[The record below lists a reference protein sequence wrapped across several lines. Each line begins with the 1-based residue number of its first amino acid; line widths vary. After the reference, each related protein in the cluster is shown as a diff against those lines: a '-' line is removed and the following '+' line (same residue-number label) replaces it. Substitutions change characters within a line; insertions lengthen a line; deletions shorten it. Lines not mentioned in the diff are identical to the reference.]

1 MTNAITTTAQ
11 RAVGTVRSLVTQAL
25 HVVLTVVARGW
36 TTAEHWLLDS
46 KKAQYGI
53 SVTRMLIGV
62 HGMLIIAANFSTR
75 YYAFGAGSFWDG
87 QHAYPGS
94 DFARIWLFSW
104 FPFIAASNGGL
115 TFSLIVLFVLA
126 LLVTLGWRT
135 KFVLPVY
142 GVFFVSWMEMNDVLS
157 DQSDNMLR
165 MVMIYMLF
173 ADSSIRLSLDARRR
187 MRSHATVRTY
197 AHRVAAVRPYNNLL
211 HNLVLVVMTLHVGFV
226 YMSGALYKAQGQTWA
241 NGYAVYN
248 PLHVDRFSTW
258 PELAD
263 AVTSWGPAVVAI
275 SWGTIVVQMMFLPM
289 LITRV
294 TRILALV
301 AIMGFHVGIGFFMGL
316 PFFSL
321 AMIAIDA
328 IFIRD
333 TTWKHLGRAVRSAWE
348 GAIVSAPGR
357 EARPTSAA
365 PVATTDGSAFT
376 GATAVAACTC
386 ATRHTT
392 AVQPDPAWI
401 GSPTTTSREA
411 DASAGLIKTAD
422 AGRATVGGTARSQEP
437 VGSGSGQATEANDE
451 TEPDRVSRPE
461 SELVTERA

>member
-1 MTNAITTTAQ
+1 
-11 RAVGTVRSLVTQAL
+11 
-25 HVVLTVVARGW
+25 
-36 TTAEHWLLDS
+36 
-46 KKAQYGI
+46 
-53 SVTRMLIGV
+53 
-62 HGMLIIAANFSTR
+62 
-75 YYAFGAGSFWDG
+75 
-87 QHAYPGS
+87 
-94 DFARIWLFSW
+94 
-104 FPFIAASNGGL
+104 
-115 TFSLIVLFVLA
+115 VLFVLA
-126 LLVTLGWRT
+126 LLVALGWRT

-197 AHRVAAVRPYNNLL
+197 AHRVAAVRPYNTLL
-211 HNLVLVVMTLHVGFV
+211 HNLVLVVMTMHVGFV

-275 SWGTIVVQMMFLPM
+275 SWGTIIVQMMFLPM

-333 TTWKHLGRAVRSAWE
+333 TTWKHLGRAIRSAWQ
-348 GAIVSAPGR
+348 SAVAANPGR
-357 EARPTSAA
+357 EARPAS
-365 PVATTDGSAFT
+365 VASVTTADGSAPT
-376 GATAVAACTC
+376 GAAAAAACTC
-386 ATRHTT
+386 ATHHPA
-392 AVQPDPAWI
+392 AVQPDPAWV
-401 GSPTTTSREA
+401 GSPTASSAEETTSSAEA
-411 DASAGLIKTAD
+411 DPEDAHEAS
-422 AGRATVGGTARSQEP
+422 
-437 VGSGSGQATEANDE
+437 DE
-451 TEPDRVSRPE
+451 TESDRASRPE
-461 SELVTERA
+461 SELVTEHA

>member
-1 MTNAITTTAQ
+1 MVLA
-11 RAVGTVRSLVTQAL
+11 
-25 HVVLTVVARGW
+25 VLTRGW
-36 TTAEHWLLDS
+36 GTAEHWLLDS

-94 DFARIWLFSW
+94 DFARIWVFSW
-104 FPFIAASNGGL
+104 FPFIGASNGGL
-115 TFSLIVLFVLA
+115 TFSLVALFVLA
-126 LLVTLGWRT
+126 LLVALGWRT

-142 GVFFVSWMEMNDVLS
+142 GVFFVSWMEMNDLLS

-187 MRSHATVRTY
+187 TRSHAALRTY

-275 SWGTIVVQMMFLPM
+275 SWGTIIVQMMFLPM
-289 LITRV
+289 LINRV
-294 TRILALV
+294 TRILALL
-301 AIMGFHVGIGFFMGL
+301 AIMGFHLGIGFFMGL

-333 TTWKHLGRAVRSAWE
+333 TTWKHLGRAVRSAWQ
-348 GAIVSAPGR
+348 SAVASTPGR
-357 EARPTSAA
+357 EVRPAAATSVTSASG
-365 PVATTDGSAFT
+365 PIPT
-376 GATAVAACTC
+376 GAAAVTTCTC
-386 ATRHTT
+386 ATHHHA
-392 AVQPDPAWI
+392 AVQPDPAWV
-401 GSPTTTSREA
+401 GAPTTSSKESDPSA
-411 DASAGLIKTAD
+411 AEDASAALAQVEAVDRPATPDGGGTTAS
-422 AGRATVGGTARSQEP
+422 GTARPEAR
-437 VGSGSGQATEANDE
+437 VGSDEATGAQEASDE
-451 TEPDRVSRPE
+451 TESDRASRPS
-461 SELVTERA
+461 SELVTEHA